1 MTMSAW
7 NSNTTNSIFG
17 SDGDSATGSSA
28 GPTPTHKPAPRY
40 SGLEFNE
47 DPFKDANHR
56 YGDPFDIEGA
66 DPFLENAFDPFTA
79 NVQDAFG
86 TASTTSTLKRRKNTL
101 RKSSQKYRRI
111 LFPH

>member
-1 MTMSAW
+1 MYSY
-7 NSNTTNSIFG
+7 
-17 SDGDSATGSSA
+17 
-28 GPTPTHKPAPRY
+28 RY

-86 TASTTSTLKRRKNTL
+86 TASTTSTLRKEKKHTQEEFP
-101 RKSSQKYRRI
+101 KISTDPFSSFDAWNNSNNITNECVMTDYVPDI
-111 LFPH
+111 CVF

>member
-1 MTMSAW
+1 M
-7 NSNTTNSIFG
+7 G
-17 SDGDSATGSSA
+17 DGDSAIGSSA

-86 TASTTSTLKRRKNTL
+86 TASTTSTLRKEEKPNKPTV
-101 RKSSQKYRRI
+101 SDAFAAFDAWGGNNNSTGI
-111 LFPH
+111 